1 MSTKVAIKVF
11 SWSNSF
17 KMKKILIVIGDAGGG
32 HIACAKA
39 IESALY
45 KREKD
50 LDVRRVDLFKLSKIT
65 RNYDFFYYLVSRF
78 RLVEKIYNIGYWM
91 INGSYI
97 FSEVASFFTTSY
109 LYRPTLKYLKEFNP
123 DIVICNNGPT
133 ARVLSRCKKILGF
146 KYVITVPDL
155 LSVSRWWADKE
166 ADIIFCPTKEVEDI
180 LKGYCPEC
188 KCVSPFYPLR
198 EVVRYSKEEIDTKRR
213 KLFKEFSFKE
223 DIATILI
230 TGCGLATRDI
240 VKDLMYFMKSKDHQF
255 IILTGKDDRLNRRL
269 TERFLYESN
278 VVVKGYTTSILDL
291 FAVSDL
297 IIAKPGPAT
306 LLEIERLGKKAI
318 FTRPIGY
325 QEWGNVEYLLQN
337 PNFIYVG
344 EDLELIEEEIKV
356 LLEKEIG
363 GYESPILDSNSII
376 EYLFKSDF

>member
-1 MSTKVAIKVF
+1 M
-11 SWSNSF
+11 
-17 KMKKILIVIGDAGGG
+17 
-32 HIACAKA
+32 
-39 IESALY
+39 
-45 KREKD
+45 
-50 LDVRRVDLFKLSKIT
+50 
-65 RNYDFFYYLVSRF
+65 
-78 RLVEKIYNIGYWM
+78 
-91 INGSYI
+91 
-97 FSEVASFFTTSY
+97 
-109 LYRPTLKYLKEFNP
+109 
-123 DIVICNNGPT
+123 
-133 ARVLSRCKKILGF
+133 CK
-146 KYVITVPDL
+146 
-155 LSVSRWWADKE
+155 
-166 ADIIFCPTKEVEDI
+166 
-180 LKGYCPEC
+180 
-188 KCVSPFYPLR
+188 PFYPLR

-376 EYLFKSDF
+376 EYLFKSDS